1 MPSFETKN
9 IPDKKYFQ
17 RHEVTSLV
25 GIKAAQLKQWE
36 EAFPQLLALR
46 ASRQAY
52 SFAEVSLL
60 MEIKKLVDT
69 GKSLAE
75 TREIIAEKMRVRAK
89 SLEHIRQEL
98 QNLLNLL

>member
-1 MPSFETKN
+1 
-9 IPDKKYFQ
+9 
-17 RHEVTSLV
+17 VTSLV
-25 GIKAAQLKQWE
+25 GIKAASLSSGKRPFLNFW
-36 EAFPQLLALR
+36 LLR

>member
-1 MPSFETKN
+1 
-9 IPDKKYFQ
+9 
-17 RHEVTSLV
+17 
-25 GIKAAQLKQWE
+25 
-36 EAFPQLLALR
+36 
-46 ASRQAY
+46 
-52 SFAEVSLL
+52 